1 MKSDRI
7 FGNTLAM
14 LERSLDMRSRNQK
27 LIVSNLANLDTPNY
41 KAFKTMVADQMTEHP
56 GGPPHQVTMTRTRAG
71 HMTPRHADADT
82 LPVERVEHNPLSMRG
97 DGNTVE
103 LEREMS
109 HLAENTLMYNTA
121 TRLVANKFNLLKSI
135 IKGGS

>member
-1 MKSDRI
+1 MKTDRL

-14 LERSLDMRSRNQK
+14 LERSLDLRSRNQK
-27 LIVSNLANLDTPNY
+27 MIVSNLANLDTPNY
-41 KAFKTMVADQMTEHP
+41 KAFKMMVADQMDGHAE
-56 GGPPHQVTMTRTRAG
+56 GDAQVTMTRTRNG
-71 HMTPRHADADT
+71 HMASARTATETMRA
-82 LPVERVEHNPLSMRG
+82 ERIDHNPLSMRG

-103 LEREMS
+103 LEQEMS
-109 HLAENTLMYNTA
+109 NLAENTLMYNTA

>member
-1 MKSDRI
+1 MKTDRI

-14 LERSLDMRSRNQK
+14 LERSLDLRSRNQK
-27 LIVSNLANLDTPNY
+27 LIVSNLANMDTPNY
-41 KAFKTMVADQMTEHP
+41 KAFKMMVADQMAGP
-56 GGPPHQVTMTRTRAG
+56 SGGDAQVTMTRTRSE
-71 HMTPRHADADT
+71 HMAPRQADT
-82 LPVERVEHNPLSMRG
+82 ESMPAERVEHNPLSIRG

-109 HLAENTLMYNTA
+109 NLAENTLMYNTA
-121 TRLVANKFNLLKSI
+121 TRLVANKFNLLKSV